1 MNEHPRVTDDPE
13 TSTRLIAEYMDADDT
28 GDAFTDY
35 IRSLGYR
42 PPLRPEVITW
52 GICIT
57 GDDEGREWLAW
68 DAEEV
73 RYPVRLGKRGIRVA
87 DFN

>member
-1 MNEHPRVTDDPE
+1 MSEHPLVTEDPETNRDLIAAYWETDDP
-13 TSTRLIAEYMDADDT
+13 
-28 GDAFTDY
+28 GDAFTEY

-42 PPLRPEVITW
+42 PPSRPEVITW

-73 RYPVRLGKRGIRVA
+73 RYPPGA
-87 DFN
+87 ENA